1 MVLARTSKLQAVNK
15 ALQMMGES
23 PLNSLQGLLGLG
35 NLAEETL
42 DSVSRKVQVEGWSFN
57 TDYQMTLTRD
67 STTNEISVGT
77 NVSRVVIDPYE
88 YYDVDVVQRGSRLY
102 DRKNNTYVFSIDLKA
117 DMTVILDWDDLPEH
131 ARVYIMTKAGKEL
144 QENMIGSKDLT
155 EINMVL
161 EQEARSQFM
170 EEETTLSEH
179 NMLTGHPRKGYP
191 VQGFRPIN
199 VMERYVWH

>member
-15 ALQMMGES
+15 TLQMMGES

-42 DSVSRKVQVEGWSFN
+42 DSVSRKVQAEGWSFN
-57 TDYQMTLTRD
+57 TDYQITLTRD

-77 NVSRVVIDPYE
+77 NVSRIVVDPYE
-88 YYDVDVVQRGSRLY
+88 YSDVDVVQRGSRLY
-102 DRKNNTYVFSIDLKA
+102 DRKNNTYVFTINLKA
-117 DMTVILDWDDLPEH
+117 DMTIILEWDELPEH

-161 EQEARSQFM
+161 EQEARTQFL

-179 NMLTGHPRKGYP
+179 NMLRGDANKAYP
-191 VQGFRPIN
+191 ITGFRPIN
-199 VMERYVWH
+199 VIQR

>member
-88 YYDVDVVQRGSRLY
+88 YYDVDVVPVSYTHL
-102 DRKNNTYVFSIDLKA
+102 T
-117 DMTVILDWDDLPEH
+117 LP
-131 ARVYIMTKAGKEL
+131 TKR
-144 QENMIGSKDLT
+144 I
-155 EINMVL
+155 V
-161 EQEARSQFM
+161 
-170 EEETTLSEH
+170 
-179 NMLTGHPRKGYP
+179 
-191 VQGFRPIN
+191 
-199 VMERYVWH
+199 

>member
-117 DMTVILDWDDLPEH
+117 DMTVILDWDDIQEH
-131 ARVYIMTKAGKEL
+131 ARLYIMTKAGKEL
-144 QENMIGSKDLT
+144 QDNMIGSKDLT

-179 NMLTGHPRKGYP
+179 NMLRGHARKGYP

-199 VMERYVWH
+199 VMER

>member
-42 DSVSRKVQVEGWSFN
+42 DSVSRKVQAEGWSFN
-57 TDYQMTLTRD
+57 TDYQITLTRD

-77 NVSRVVIDPYE
+77 NVSRIVVDPYE
-88 YYDVDVVQRGSRLY
+88 YSDVDVVQRGSRLY
-102 DRKNNTYVFSIDLKA
+102 DRKNNTYVFTINLKA
-117 DMTVILDWDDLPEH
+117 DMTIILEWDELPEH

-155 EINMVL
+155 EIKMVL
-161 EQEARSQFM
+161 EQEARTQFL

-179 NMLTGHPRKGYP
+179 NMLRGDANKAYP
-191 VQGFRPIN
+191 ITGFRPIN
-199 VMERYVWH
+199 VIQR

>member
-42 DSVSRKVQVEGWSFN
+42 DSVSRKVQAEGWSFN

-67 STTNEISVGT
+67 SNTNEISVGT

-88 YYDVDVVQRGSRLY
+88 YYDIDVVQRGSRLY
-102 DRKNNTYVFSIDLKA
+102 DRKNNTYAFSIDLKA
-117 DMTVILDWDDLPEH
+117 DMTIILEWDDLPEH
-131 ARVYIMTKAGKEL
+131 ARVYIMTKTGREL
-144 QENMIGSKDLT
+144 QESMIGSKDLT
-155 EINMVL
+155 EINILV
-161 EQEARSQFM
+161 EQEVR
-170 EEETTLSEH
+170 
-179 NMLTGHPRKGYP
+179 
-191 VQGFRPIN
+191 
-199 VMERYVWH
+199 

>member
-42 DSVSRKVQVEGWSFN
+42 DSVSRKVQAEGWSFN
-57 TDYQMTLTRD
+57 TDYQMPLTRD

-77 NVSRVVIDPYE
+77 NVSRVVVDPYE
-88 YYDVDVVQRGSRLY
+88 YYDIDVVQRGSRLY

-117 DMTVILDWDDLPEH
+117 DMTVILEWDDLPEH

-161 EQEARSQFM
+161 EQEARTQFM

-179 NMLTGHPRKGYP
+179 NMLRGHARKGYP

-199 VMERYVWH
+199 VMER

>member
-179 NMLTGHPRKGYP
+179 NMLRGHARKGYP

-199 VMERYVWH
+199 VMER

>member
-35 NLAEETL
+35 NLAETTL

-57 TDYQMTLTRD
+57 TVYQMDLTRD
-67 STTNEISVGT
+67 STTTHISVGT
-77 NVSRVVIDPYE
+77 NVSRIVIDPYE
-88 YYDVDVVQRGSRLY
+88 YNNIDVVQRGDRLY
-102 DRKNNTYVFSIDLKA
+102 DRKNNTYVFTEDLKG
-117 DMTVILDWDDLPEH
+117 DMTIILDWDDLPEH
-131 ARVYIMTKAGKEL
+131 ARLYIMTKAGREL

-155 EINMVL
+155 EINLVL
-161 EQEARSQFM
+161 EQEARSQFL

-179 NMLTGHPRKGYP
+179 SMLRGHARRTHP
-191 VQGFRPIN
+191 VLGFKPIN
-199 VMERYVWH
+199 VMQR

>member
-35 NLAEETL
+35 NLAETTL

-179 NMLTGHPRKGYP
+179 NMLRGHARKGYP

-199 VMERYVWH
+199 VMER

>member
-42 DSVSRKVQVEGWSFN
+42 DSVSRKVQAEGWSFN
-57 TDYQMTLTRD
+57 TDYQMPLTRD
-67 STTNEISVGT
+67 SATNEISVGT
-77 NVSRVVIDPYE
+77 NVSRIVVDPYE
-88 YYDVDVVQRGSRLY
+88 YYDIDVVQRGSKLY

-117 DMTVILDWDDLPEH
+117 DMTIILEWEELPEH

-161 EQEARSQFM
+161 EQEARTQFI

-179 NMLTGHPRKGYP
+179 NMLRGHARKGYP

-199 VMERYVWH
+199 VMER

>member
-42 DSVSRKVQVEGWSFN
+42 DSVSRKVQAEGWSFN

-77 NVSRVVIDPYE
+77 NVSRVVVDPYE
-88 YYDVDVVQRGSRLY
+88 YYDIDVVQRGSRLY
-102 DRKNNTYVFSIDLKA
+102 DRKNNTYVFSINLKA
-117 DMTVILDWDDLPEH
+117 DMTVILEWDDLPEH

-161 EQEARSQFM
+161 EQEARTQFM
-170 EEETTLSEH
+170 EEETTTSEH
-179 NMLTGHPRKGYP
+179 NMLRGHARKSYP

-199 VMERYVWH
+199 VMER

>member
-179 NMLTGHPRKGYP
+179 NMLRGHTRKGYP

-199 VMERYVWH
+199 VMER

>member
-42 DSVSRKVQVEGWSFN
+42 DSVSRKVQAEGWSFN

-88 YYDVDVVQRGSRLY
+88 YYDIDVVQRGSRLY

-117 DMTVILDWDDLPEH
+117 DMTVILEWDDLPEH

-161 EQEARSQFM
+161 EQEARTQFI

-179 NMLTGHPRKGYP
+179 NMLRGHARKGYP

-199 VMERYVWH
+199 VMER

>member
-42 DSVSRKVQVEGWSFN
+42 DSVSRKVQAEGWSFN

-88 YYDVDVVQRGSRLY
+88 YYDIDVVQRGSRLY

-117 DMTVILDWDDLPEH
+117 DMTIILEWDDLPEH

-161 EQEARSQFM
+161 EQEARTQFL

-179 NMLTGHPRKGYP
+179 NMLRGHARKGYP

-199 VMERYVWH
+199 VMER

>member
-117 DMTVILDWDDLPEH
+117 DMTDILDWDDIQEH
-131 ARVYIMTKAGKEL
+131 ARLYIMTKAGKEL
-144 QENMIGSKDLT
+144 QDNMIGSKDLT

-179 NMLTGHPRKGYP
+179 NMLRGHARKGYP

-199 VMERYVWH
+199 VMER

>member
-23 PLNSLQGLLGLG
+23 PLNSLQGLFGLG
-35 NLAEETL
+35 NLAETTV

-102 DRKNNTYVFSIDLKA
+102 DRKNNTYVFSINLKA

-179 NMLTGHPRKGYP
+179 NMLRGHARKGYP

-199 VMERYVWH
+199 VMER

>member
-42 DSVSRKVQVEGWSFN
+42 DSVSRKVQAEGWSFN

-117 DMTVILDWDDLPEH
+117 DMTVILEWDDLPEH

-161 EQEARSQFM
+161 EQETRTQFL

-179 NMLTGHPRKGYP
+179 NMLRGHAQKGYP

-199 VMERYVWH
+199 VMER

>member
-155 EINMVL
+155 EINIVL
-161 EQEARSQFM
+161 EQ
-170 EEETTLSEH
+170 
-179 NMLTGHPRKGYP
+179 
-191 VQGFRPIN
+191 
-199 VMERYVWH
+199 

>member
-77 NVSRVVIDPYE
+77 NVSRVVVDPYE
-88 YYDVDVVQRGSRLY
+88 YYDIDVVQRGSRLY

-179 NMLTGHPRKGYP
+179 NMLRGHARKGYP

-199 VMERYVWH
+199 VMER

>member
-35 NLAEETL
+35 NLAEEIV

-67 STTNEISVGT
+67 STTNQISVGT

-88 YYDVDVVQRGSRLY
+88 YYDIDVVQRGSRLY

-117 DMTVILDWDDLPEH
+117 DMTVILEWDDLPEH

-161 EQEARSQFM
+161 EQETRTQFL

-179 NMLTGHPRKGYP
+179 NMLRGHARKGYP

-199 VMERYVWH
+199 VMER